1 MNNKWIFFIVL
12 TFFAA
17 SIACAVPGLPS
28 APAPALAPTIDTGR
42 LETMV
47 AETVSAAIAKTKLA
61 QPAQDSGTASETG
74 VSATRAPESIPAGST
89 LTAQA
94 NGSIVFVDEYA
105 GYEITIPDGW
115 LAVRINQQEYLD
127 AAKLPEAADA
137 NIQES
142 LLGIKTEDPNIL
154 RLLAIDTQAGQ
165 IQEGFVTDI
174 NFIWEEQKSFDS
186 IEDLQV
192 VAHEIPNATTAFRFE
207 VTTVQIVTTS
217 SGIQIGVIEA
227 RSSFTNPSSD
237 EVDIYQKQ
245 VFFKGKTGTQSI
257 IFTTLAGLKET
268 TLPAFDAM
276 LETIKIISK

>member
-1 MNNKWIFFIVL
+1 MNNKWIFFIAL
-12 TFFAA
+12 TFLAA
-17 SIACAVPGLPS
+17 SIACAVPGFPG
-28 APAPALAPTIDTGR
+28 AAAPALAPTVDSDR

-47 AETVSAAIAKTKLA
+47 AGTVSAAIAETEQA
-61 QPAQDSGTASETG
+61 QPAQESGPASVTG
-74 VSATRAPESIPAGST
+74 VSATGTPETIPLSST

-127 AAKLPEAADA
+127 AVKLPQAADA
-137 NIQES
+137 NIRES
-142 LLGIKTEDPNIL
+142 LLGIKTEDPNIF
-154 RLLAIDTQAGQ
+154 RLLVMDTNAEH
-165 IQEGFVTDI
+165 IQDGFVTDI

-192 VAHEIPNATTAFRFE
+192 IADKIPNAATVFRFE
-207 VTTVQIVTTS
+207 VSTVQIVTTS
-217 SGIQIGVIEA
+217 SGLQIGVIEA

-257 IFTTLAGLKET
+257 IFTTLAGLKEI
-268 TLPAFDAM
+268 TLSAFDTM
-276 LETIKIISK
+276 LETISLIAK